1 MNNFM
6 QDMFNV
12 LKTFYQDTMQFMPH
26 LMAAIIIVA
35 VGWVVAVLLKTMTR
49 RILKMARFD
58 QLCDRFGCT
67 QLLAKADIQSPP
79 SELTSKGIFWLIL
92 IAFLMSGLGALG
104 LDAMTGLVAAF
115 FGYLPRIFAA
125 MLILLAGFLFGNFL
139 ARAAVL
145 AMVNAG
151 ISGIP
156 FVGGTVRALIGILA
170 FAMALNQLQ
179 IASSIVTAAFT
190 IMFGAL
196 MLGMALAFGLGGRD
210 AARQIIEKRL
220 LTTSKQDRDEF
231 SHI

>member
-12 LKTFYQDTMQFMPH
+12 LKTFYQDTMQFMPN
-26 LMAAIIIVA
+26 LVAAIIIVA
-35 VGWVVAVLLKTMTR
+35 VGWIVAVLLKAITR
-49 RILKMARFD
+49 RILTMARFD
-58 QLCDRFGCT
+58 QLCDRVGCT
-67 QLLAKADIQSPP
+67 QLLTKADIQSPP
-79 SELTSKGIFWLIL
+79 SELTGKGIFWLIL
-92 IAFLMSGLGALG
+92 VAFLMSGLGALG
-104 LDAMTGLVAAF
+104 LDAMSGLVTAF
-115 FGYLPRIFAA
+115 FRYLPRIFAA
-125 MLILLAGFLFGNFL
+125 MLILLGGFLFGNFL

-151 ISGIP
+151 ISGTS
-156 FVGGTVRALIGILA
+156 FVGGAVRALIAILA

-210 AARQIIEKRL
+210 AARQLIEERL
-220 LTTSKQDRDEF
+220 LAPGKRDRDEF

>member
-12 LKTFYQDTMQFMPH
+12 LKTFYQDTMQFLPN
-26 LMAAIIIVA
+26 LLAAIIIIA
-35 VGWVVAVLLKTMTR
+35 AGWIVAVLLKAMTSR
-49 RILKMARFD
+49 VLRMARFD
-58 QLCDRFGCT
+58 QLCDRVGCT
-67 QLLAKADIQSPP
+67 QLLAKADIQAPP

-92 IAFLMSGLGALG
+92 VAFLMSGLGALG

-145 AMVNAG
+145 AAVNAG
-151 ISGIP
+151 ISGP
-156 FVGGTVRALIGILA
+156 RLVGGAVRALIGILA

-179 IASSIVTAAFT
+179 IASNIVTAAFT

-210 AARQIIEKRL
+210 AARQMIEERL
-220 LTTSKQDRDEF
+220 LATNKKDRDEF

>member
-12 LKTFYQDTMQFMPH
+12 LKTFYQDTMQFLPN
-26 LMAAIIIVA
+26 LLAAIIIIA
-35 VGWVVAVLLKTMTR
+35 AGWIVAVLLKAMTG

-58 QLCDRFGCT
+58 QLCDRVGCT
-67 QLLAKADIQSPP
+67 QLLAKADIQAPP

-92 IAFLMSGLGALG
+92 VAFLMSGLGALG

-145 AMVNAG
+145 AAVNAG
-151 ISGIP
+151 ISGP
-156 FVGGTVRALIGILA
+156 HLVGGAVRALIGILA

-179 IASSIVTAAFT
+179 IASNIVTAAFT

-210 AARQIIEKRL
+210 AARQMIEERL
-220 LTTSKQDRDEF
+220 LSTNKKDRDEF